1 MAYVTGLYQRYKN
14 QLLSTNISAQDQSV
28 DETNLA
34 LIANLRFVQEYISDI
49 LGMDLLPDN
58 NPNFT
63 GVLSSTTGGNISVS
77 SLSVPTIVSNTVFT
91 GSPTLQSQPIDAII
105 PGEIIISTT
114 SKVPPNFL
122 FCDGTLYSTTTY
134 SRLFS
139 LIGYNYGGSNGMF
152 ATPNFVSRF
161 PIGANGFQSV
171 PVSNF
176 ASGNNVVNSN
186 STYSITGGLTTPVWK
201 DVPQHTHNII
211 DGYNNAGH
219 PHVISAY
226 SPQSTTFI
234 PSSDLA
240 EPYCYALG
248 SLGSGDLTTLNT
260 TGVQISQQGTNLQ
273 AGTFDPVSNLAG
285 VNVSPPYLA
294 VNYWIAY

>member
-1 MAYVTGLYQRYKN
+1 MAYVSGLYQRCRN

-34 LIANLRFVQEYISDI
+34 LIANLKFVQEYISDI
-49 LGMDLLPDN
+49 LAIDLLPDN

-63 GVLSSTTGGNISVS
+63 GVLSSTTGGNISIP
-77 SLSVPTIVSNTVFT
+77 SLSVPTIVSNTNFT
-91 GSPTLQSQPIDAII
+91 GKPTLQSKPIDVII

-114 SKVPPNFL
+114 SNVPPHYLPCN
-122 FCDGTLYSTTTY
+122 GTLYSTTTY

-161 PIGANGFQSV
+161 PIGANGFQNV

-176 ASGNNVVNSN
+176 ASGNNAVGSI
-186 STYSITGGLTTPVWK
+186 STYSTIGGLTTPVWK
-201 DVPQHTHNII
+201 VVPQHNHNIV
-211 DGYNNAGH
+211 DGYNDAGH
-219 PHVISAY
+219 PHVVSAY
-226 SPQSTTFI
+226 SPASATFV
-234 PSSDLA
+234 PATNLP
-240 EPYCYALG
+240 EQYCYAEPNLG
-248 SLGSGDLTTLNT
+248 IGDLTTNNT
-260 TGVQISQQGTNLQ
+260 TGISILQQGSNLQ
-273 AGTFDPVSNLAG
+273 PSTNDPVSNLAG
-285 VNVSPPYLA
+285 VNITQPYLA